1 MLSQQPV
8 LRQEQRLKMTPQLY
22 QAIRIMA
29 MPVQELQATIQEELE
44 RNPALEVMEDNSTT
58 SLETEPDGGA
68 DESVFAE
75 SSDPGYLS
83 GRTGADAD
91 AKRQFIEG
99 ALTRPETL
107 QDHLLWQLRLQPLAE
122 PEFELGEMLIRNL
135 DDNGFMLEE
144 PDTLAP
150 EVPPERLRKVSEMIQ
165 AFDPPGCCTRD
176 YTDSLLAQI
185 RLHPQALPGSAELV
199 RDHID
204 LAERG
209 KTAEIA
215 RRMAIPEQ
223 EVREILA
230 FVRELDPIPGRN
242 FSAEQVRYVSP
253 DVIVKQIDGELAL
266 ALNDQHV
273 PVLGVSPFFEQL
285 SQGNRDSRGNGDRE
299 LKKFVNHNL
308 QDARWFMRS
317 IDERNRSLL
326 KVTRAVVEAQREFF
340 RRGAKYL
347 VPLTLKDVAAEVGVH
362 EATVS
367 RLANGKH
374 VQTEFGIFELR
385 YFFTNSISG
394 AGSKGSRFSKTAVKE
409 MLREIIESTTADGAD
424 GANGKPPSDSRL
436 SEILAEKGVRIARR
450 TVAKYRKELD
460 IDSSYRRI

>member
-1 MLSQQPV
+1 
-8 LRQEQRLKMTPQLY
+8 MT
-22 QAIRIMA
+22 A
-29 MPVQELQATIQEELE
+29 
-44 RNPALEVMEDNSTT
+44 
-58 SLETEPDGGA
+58 
-68 DESVFAE
+68 
-75 SSDPGYLS
+75 
-83 GRTGADAD
+83 
-91 AKRQFIEG
+91 
-99 ALTRPETL
+99 
-107 QDHLLWQLRLQPLAE
+107 
-122 PEFELGEMLIRNL
+122 
-135 DDNGFMLEE
+135 
-144 PDTLAP
+144 
-150 EVPPERLRKVSEMIQ
+150 MIQ

-176 YTDSLLAQI
+176 YADSLLAQI
-185 RLHPQALPGSAELV
+185 RVHPRAVPGSAELV
-199 RDHID
+199 RSHMD

-209 KTAEIA
+209 KTAAIA
-215 RRMAIPEQ
+215 RRMAIAEQ
-223 EVREILA
+223 EVRAILE

-242 FSAEQVRYVSP
+242 FSAEQVRYVIP

-266 ALNDQHV
+266 ALNDQQV

-285 SQGNRDSRGNGDRE
+285 SRDSRDRE
-299 LKKFVNHNL
+299 LRKFVNHNL

-326 KVTRAVVEAQREFF
+326 KVTRAVVGAQREFF

-374 VQTEFGIFELR
+374 LQTEFGIFELR

-409 MLREIIESTTADGAD
+409 MLREIIENTALA
-424 GANGKPPSDSRL
+424 GANGEPAGKPPSDSRL
-436 SEILAEKGVRIARR
+436 AEILAEKGVRIARR

-460 IDSSYRRI
+460 IDSSYRRN

>member
-58 SLETEPDGGA
+58 SLDTEPAVGA
-68 DESVFAE
+68 EESVFAE
-75 SSDPGYLS
+75 SSDPGYLNGS
-83 GRTGADAD
+83 HGAEAD

-107 QDHLLWQLRLQPLAE
+107 QEHLLWQLRLQPLAE
-122 PEFELGEMLIRNL
+122 PEFALGEMLIRNL
-135 DDNGFMLEE
+135 DDNGFTLEQ
-144 PDTLAP
+144 PDTLA
-150 EVPPERLRKVSEMIQ
+150 EDVPPERLAKVTEMIQ

-185 RLHPQALPGSAELV
+185 RVHPRALPGSAELV
-199 RDHID
+199 RSHME

-209 KTAEIA
+209 KTADIA
-215 RRMAIPEQ
+215 RAMAIAEQ
-223 EVREILA
+223 EVRDLLA

-242 FSAEQVRYVSP
+242 FSAEQVRFVSP
-253 DVIVKQIDGELAL
+253 DVIVKHVDGELAL
-266 ALNDQHV
+266 ALNDQQM

-285 SQGNRDSRGNGDRE
+285 SRDSRDRE

-326 KVTRAVVEAQREFF
+326 KVTRAVVHAQREFF

-347 VPLTLKDVAAEVGVH
+347 VPLTLKDVAADVGVH

-374 VQTEFGIFELR
+374 IQTEFGVFELR

-409 MLREIIESTTADGAD
+409 MLREIIEHAAVAGGDDA
-424 GANGKPPSDSRL
+424 APAKPPSDSRL
-436 SEILAEKGVRIARR
+436 AEILAEKGVRIARR
-450 TVAKYRKELD
+450 TVAKYRKELN
-460 IDSSYRRI
+460 IDSSYRRA